1 MFAARIVGPKEYEH
15 VQLPIPDIENAPK
28 GMILVKTRR
37 ATICGS
43 DMPYYL
49 GVHPL
54 TMHRAKECFSAHE
67 TVGEVVASN
76 SSRFTA
82 GDVVMSEP
90 YMFKGLGQ
98 YFLADESRT
107 ALIPNDGEWNKWTLA
122 QPLGTVIWGMRKV
135 GALFHQDVVVL
146 GQGGIGLFA
155 MQMAANLGA
164 RNIIAVDKH
173 ALRRTVSANT
183 GATHTL
189 PAMDDDALAAAVNE
203 ITGGRGPD
211 LVIEAVGH
219 QTDTLNTAIKLARYG
234 GSILAFGVP
243 DIEEYP
249 VLYNELFRKNV
260 RLMPTVSSPD
270 YPRDFELAVQ
280 YIKNG
285 RIRVDGI
292 VTHEL
297 PFSRL
302 KEAFDLFADRKD
314 EAIKVMIN
322 YEQ

>member
-1 MFAARIVGPKEYEH
+1 
-15 VQLPIPDIENAPK
+15 
-28 GMILVKTRR
+28 
-37 ATICGS
+37 
-43 DMPYYL
+43 
-49 GVHPL
+49 
-54 TMHRAKECFSAHE
+54 
-67 TVGEVVASN
+67 VV
-76 SSRFTA
+76 
-82 GDVVMSEP
+82 
-90 YMFKGLGQ
+90 
-98 YFLADESRT
+98 
-107 ALIPNDGEWNKWTLA
+107 I
-122 QPLGTVIWGMRKV
+122 
-135 GALFHQDVVVL
+135 L

-164 RNIIAVDKH
+164 RNVIAVDKH
-173 ALRRTVSANT
+173 PLRLKVAANT

-189 PAMDDDALAAAVNE
+189 PAMDDAALVAAVKA
-203 ITGGRGPD
+203 ITNGRGPD

-219 QTDTLNTAIKLARYG
+219 QTDTLNTAIKLVKYG

-243 DIEEYP
+243 DVEEYP
-249 VLYNELFRKNV
+249 VQYNELFRKNV
-260 RLMPTVSSPD
+260 RLCPTVASPD